1 MKYRPV
7 QPGVD
12 YETPDAR
19 DFSQCKVEV
28 ERSGKSSGWVVLG
41 PQGQVLRRFV
51 DSDGDNVVDQWR
63 YYRHG
68 LEVYRDIDTNGNSE
82 VDQSRWLNTGGTRW
96 GIDTDED
103 GKIDTWKILSAE
115 EASREAIR
123 AMVTSDA
130 RSLQRLMLT
139 AADVQQLKIDRE
151 LADKL
156 LANTGNVGQQLQSVL
171 SKSRVIKQS
180 TQWIRFDSSM
190 LMPSLI
196 PSEDGKAANDLYVYE
211 NVMALVDTDGQSGFV
226 QIGEMVRVGDVWK
239 LTRVP
244 QPLEGETLEIT
255 EGGLLMQPS
264 LASLTV
270 GPTGGLTPEM
280 QELIDKL
287 RKLDEGAPGV
297 NGTRDATVR
306 YNVARAG
313 LLQQLANASATNDE
327 RHTWLRQRIDGI
339 AAAVQMGAYPN
350 GLAELKSIEQQIA
363 QTPGDAPL
371 VPYVTFRRVLAEYN
385 TELQTADAADRA
397 KVQEQFLSKLQQFAA
412 DFPKA
417 EDTPDALLQLAIT
430 NEFNGQVDKA
440 REWYE
445 KLVKDYAE
453 STSATRA
460 RGALNRVNLPGSSL
474 QFSGQVLGGGGT
486 LDLSRYRGKVLAV
499 VFWATWC
506 KPCTEEL
513 PQLQELYRQYRQ
525 QGFEVVGINVDSPGA
540 PIQQYIQQ
548 HKVPWPHIHEEGGLE
563 SRPAQ
568 QFGIITLPTM
578 FLVDKSGKVVS
589 SNVSLDELKTQVP
602 ELLK

>member
-1 MKYRPV
+1 MRGLWANRRTAPVVAAAFLCLPAAVACAQGVSVEQVMKYRPV

-123 AMVTSDA
+123 AMVTNDA

-156 LANTGNVGQQLQSVL
+156 LANTGNVAQKLQSVL
-171 SKSRVIKQS
+171 SKSRVIKPS

-313 LLQQLANASATNDE
+313 SAAAAGERIGDQRRAAHLAASADRRNCRGRPDGSLPE
-327 RHTWLRQRIDGI
+327 RSGR
-339 AAAVQMGAYPN
+339 
-350 GLAELKSIEQQIA
+350 AEV
-363 QTPGDAPL
+363 D
-371 VPYVTFRRVLAEYN
+371 R
-385 TELQTADAADRA
+385 TADCPNARRCPAGAVRDVSPRA
-397 KVQEQFLSKLQQFAA
+397 
-412 DFPKA
+412 
-417 EDTPDALLQLAIT
+417 
-430 NEFNGQVDKA
+430 G
-440 REWYE
+440 
-445 KLVKDYAE
+445 
-453 STSATRA
+453 
-460 RGALNRVNLPGSSL
+460 
-474 QFSGQVLGGGGT
+474 
-486 LDLSRYRGKVLAV
+486 
-499 VFWATWC
+499 
-506 KPCTEEL
+506 
-513 PQLQELYRQYRQ
+513 
-525 QGFEVVGINVDSPGA
+525 
-540 PIQQYIQQ
+540 
-548 HKVPWPHIHEEGGLE
+548 
-563 SRPAQ
+563 
-568 QFGIITLPTM
+568 
-578 FLVDKSGKVVS
+578 
-589 SNVSLDELKTQVP
+589 
-602 ELLK
+602 